1 MHTRGLPE
9 KIRASLGSA
18 VVLGLTKAALDA
30 EPTTIYLLTFLSSK
44 CSANCGF
51 CPQARKSRGRADML
65 SRVTWPVFPTERVV
79 SRIQHAVKKGAVERV
94 CIQALNYPT
103 VFEDVEN
110 IVREVLSRVNV
121 PISISCQ
128 PMNREEIRKLAEVGV
143 ERICVPLDATTEELF
158 NKVKGRLA
166 GGPYVW
172 EEQRRSL
179 KEAVHIFGKGS
190 VSTHLIVGL
199 GETEEEAVRA
209 IQWCVDL
216 GVYPGLFA
224 FTPIRGTTLETRAR
238 PSISHYR
245 TIQIAHSLITDRRT
259 RCEEMYF
266 SKEGAI
272 KDFGIPIKHLEQT
285 VRTGKPF
292 LTSGC
297 PGCNRP
303 YYNERPG
310 GPIYNYPRHP
320 QSEEIAEIKEQISA
334 LDA

>member
-1 MHTRGLPE
+1 MPE

-30 EPTTIYLLTFLSSK
+30 RPTTIYLLTLLSGK

-51 CPQARKSRGRADML
+51 CPQARKSRGRTDML
-65 SRVTWPVFPTERVV
+65 SRVTWPAFPTERVI
-79 SRIQHAVKKGAVERV
+79 SGIQHAVKKGAIERV

-103 VFEDVEN
+103 VFEDVANFVKE
-110 IVREVLSRVNV
+110 ILSRVNV

-128 PMNREEIRKLAEVGV
+128 PINREEMRKLAEMGV
-143 ERICVPLDATTEELF
+143 ERICVPLDAATEELF

-172 EEQRRSL
+172 EEQRMALR
-179 KEAVHIFGKGS
+179 EAVHIFGKGS

-199 GETEEEAVRA
+199 GETEEEALRT

-224 FTPIRGTTLETRAR
+224 FTPIRGTTLESRAR
-238 PSISHYR
+238 PSISRYR
-245 TIQIAHSLITDRRT
+245 TIQIAHSLITDGRA
-259 RCEEMYF
+259 RCEEMLF

-272 KDFGIPIKHLEQT
+272 KDFGIPRECLEQA

-303 YYNERPG
+303 YYNERPS

-320 QSEEIAEIKEQISA
+320 QPEEIAKIKKQIST
-334 LDA
+334 LNV